1 MAKAKLL
8 RQKTT
13 SCFLGAFAPYC
24 HISFYLKNNEGGW
37 GTLNDGLPFYTS
49 SKHDVTF
56 ANGIYSLITSTD
68 YISIN
73 LNNYGLQEDA
83 VMYVK
88 AIYDGN
94 AIVDGFEIEANNTE

>member
-1 MAKAKLL
+1 MLAH
-8 RQKTT
+8 TH
-13 SCFLGAFAPYC
+13 GN
-24 HISFYLKNNEGGW
+24 INFYLKNKEGGW

-56 ANGIYSLITSTD
+56 KNGIYSLITSTD

-73 LNNYGLQEDA
+73 LNNYGLQEDD
-83 VMYVK
+83 VMYIK